1 MLHLRH
7 SISVW
12 RFSCPVLRILLRHTI
27 KRLRKSCAKYPR
39 EATRNTPKYA
49 NCVECL
55 ILMNSTPDIRL
66 TPVDESIF
74 KTISAGKFASRDVY
88 RLRLWAEYA
97 QLVSGFDELICLDQ
111 LRFTPFDYQTRAAQ
125 IMLRR
130 FRGRGMFCD
139 EVGLGKTIEAGL
151 VIKEYLA
158 RNIVQRLMVVTPA
171 SLVEQWREELA
182 VKFGL
187 TGFVTTADAEFR
199 MAGSDAWKKFPLL
212 IASLATARRAEH
224 RARLSQIPFDMVVLD
239 EAHHLKNR
247 NSASWKFVNELQRKY
262 ILLLTATPVENNLDE
277 LYNLITLLKPG
288 QLKTPREFRKQFV
301 VSGDPR
307 LPKNRGQLRELLGD
321 VMVRHTRSQVNINL
335 PPRQANTVRLNLSD
349 EEAEFYKAVSDC
361 VRSTLTPNPS
371 PIGGGE
377 QHPPSPIGRRDGDEG
392 IRQTDR
398 FALLT
403 LQREIG
409 SSPKAAETTLRS
421 LGVRL
426 TDEESRQR
434 LLVLAERSAQ
444 IHSWA
449 KAEALEKLLE
459 TILRDSTEKVIIF
472 THFRR
477 TLEKLAELLQ
487 KMGVDFVQYHG
498 EMDMPSKNQ
507 AVADFE
513 SRANILLSTE
523 AAGEGRNLQFCRTM
537 INFDI
542 PWNPMRIEQR
552 VGRIHRVGQTR
563 DVRIYNLSARGTV
576 EDYLLEILDQKLNMF
591 ELVIGEMD
599 MILGQI
605 EDERDFEDLLVE
617 AWLGAQ
623 NAEDLRANFDQLGD
637 QLVEARKAHQK
648 TQEYDEA
655 LFGEDFSAD

>member
-1 MLHLRH
+1 MDKTLPPDLRL
-7 SISVW
+7 S
-12 RFSCPVLRILLRHTI
+12 
-27 KRLRKSCAKYPR
+27 
-39 EATRNTPKYA
+39 
-49 NCVECL
+49 
-55 ILMNSTPDIRL
+55 
-66 TPVDESIF
+66 PVDESIF
-74 KTISAGKFASRDVY
+74 AAINAGKFASYELY
-88 RLRLWAEYA
+88 RLRLWAEHA
-97 QLVSGFDELICLDQ
+97 QLVSGFDELICLEQ
-111 LRFTPFDYQTRAAQ
+111 LSFAPFDYQMRAAQ

-151 VIKEYLA
+151 VIKEYLS

-187 TGFVTTADAEFR
+187 TGFVTTADADFR
-199 MAGSDAWKKFPLL
+199 AAGSEAWEKFPLL

-224 RARLSQIPFDMVVLD
+224 RARLAQIPFDLVVLD

-262 ILLLTATPVENNLDE
+262 IVLLTATPVENNLDE

-335 PPRQANTVRLNLSD
+335 PPRQANTVRLNLSN

-361 VRSTLTPNPS
+361 VRDLLTPS
-371 PIGGGE
+371 GVQSLQTLE
-377 QHPPSPIGRRDGDEG
+377 QTDGVRSQETLQSNSA

-409 SSPKAAETTLRS
+409 SSPKAAEATLRS
-421 LGVRL
+421 LGARI
-426 TDEESRQR
+426 TNEESRHQ
-434 LLVLAERSAQ
+434 LISLAEQSTQ

-449 KAEALEKLLE
+449 KAEALEKLLK
-459 TILRDSTEKVIIF
+459 TILRDPTEKVIIF

-477 TLEKLAELLQ
+477 TLEKLAELLRR
-487 KMGVDFVQYHG
+487 MDVDFVQYHG

-507 AVADFE
+507 AIADFE
-513 SRANILLSTE
+513 SRASILLSTE

-605 EDERDFEDLLVE
+605 EDERDFEDLLVD
-617 AWLGAQ
+617 AWIGAQ
-623 NAEDLRANFDQLGD
+623 NAEDLREKFNQLGD
-637 QLVEARKAHQK
+637 KLIEARKTHQK

-655 LFGEDFSAD
+655 LFGEDFTAE

>member
-1 MLHLRH
+1 
-7 SISVW
+7 
-12 RFSCPVLRILLRHTI
+12 
-27 KRLRKSCAKYPR
+27 
-39 EATRNTPKYA
+39 
-49 NCVECL
+49 
-55 ILMNSTPDIRL
+55 MNATPDIRL

-74 KTISAGKFASRDVY
+74 NAINAGKFASRELY
-88 RLRLWAEYA
+88 RLRLWAEHA
-97 QLVSGFDELICLDQ
+97 QLVSGFDEFICLEQ
-111 LRFTPFDYQTRAAQ
+111 LGFAPFDYQMRAAQ

-151 VIKEYLA
+151 VIKEYLS

-187 TGFVTTADAEFR
+187 TGFVTTADANFR
-199 MAGSDAWKKFPLL
+199 AAGSEAWEKFPLL

-224 RARLSQIPFDMVVLD
+224 RARLTQIPFDLVVLD

-262 ILLLTATPVENNLDE
+262 IVLLTATPVENNPDE

-335 PPRQANTVRLNLSD
+335 PPRQANTVRLNLSN

-361 VRSTLTPNPS
+361 VRDLLAPSNQSSLEENPVGKES
-371 PIGGGE
+371 V
-377 QHPPSPIGRRDGDEG
+377 

-409 SSPKAAETTLRS
+409 SSPKAAEATLRS
-421 LGVRL
+421 LGARI
-426 TDEESRQR
+426 TNEESRNQ
-434 LLVLAERSAQ
+434 LIGLAERSTQ

-449 KAEALEKLLE
+449 KADALEKLLK
-459 TILRDSTEKVIIF
+459 TILRDPTEKVIIF

-477 TLEKLAELLQ
+477 TLEKLAELLRR
-487 KMGVDFVQYHG
+487 MDVDFVQYHG

-507 AVADFE
+507 AIADFE
-513 SRANILLSTE
+513 SRASILLSTE

-563 DVRIYNLSARGTV
+563 DVRIYNLAARDTV

-605 EDERDFEDLLVE
+605 EDERDFEDLLVD
-617 AWLGAQ
+617 AWIGAQ
-623 NAEDLRANFDQLGD
+623 NAEDLREKFNQLGD
-637 QLVEARKAHQK
+637 KLIEARKAHQK
-648 TQEYDEA
+648 TQEYDDA
-655 LFGEDFSAD
+655 LFGEDFTAE

>member
-1 MLHLRH
+1 
-7 SISVW
+7 
-12 RFSCPVLRILLRHTI
+12 
-27 KRLRKSCAKYPR
+27 
-39 EATRNTPKYA
+39 
-49 NCVECL
+49 
-55 ILMNSTPDIRL
+55 MNSTPDIRL

-74 KTISAGKFASRDVY
+74 KTISAGKFASREVY

-97 QLVSGFDELICLDQ
+97 QLVSGFDELVCLDQ
-111 LRFTPFDYQTRAAQ
+111 LSFTPFDYQTRAAQ

-187 TGFVTTADAEFR
+187 TGFVTTADADFR
-199 MAGSDAWKKFPLL
+199 TTGVEAWEQFPLL

-224 RARLSQIPFDMVVLD
+224 RARLSQIPFDLVVLD

-247 NSASWKFVNELQRKY
+247 NSVSWKFVNELQRKY

-349 EEAEFYKAVSDC
+349 AEAEFYKAVSDC
-361 VRSTLTPNPS
+361 VRELLA
-371 PIGGGE
+371 
-377 QHPPSPIGRRDGDEG
+377 PPSVKNGVQRVQTLEQTTSEQSQDNALRQASEENAGTSQASALQSTQSAA

-409 SSPKAAETTLRS
+409 SSPKAAEATLRS
-421 LGVRL
+421 LGARV

-434 LLVLAERSAQ
+434 LLALAERSAQ

-449 KAEALEKLLE
+449 KAEALEKLLK
-459 TILRDSTEKVIIF
+459 TILRDPAEKIIIF

-477 TLEKLAELLQ
+477 TLEKLADLLQ
-487 KMGVDFVQYHG
+487 KVGVDFVQYHG
-498 EMDMPSKNQ
+498 EMDMSSKNQ
-507 AVADFE
+507 AIADFE

-605 EDERDFEDLLVE
+605 EDERDFEDLLVD

-623 NAEDLRANFDQLGD
+623 NAEALRANFDQLGAK
-637 QLVEARKAHQK
+637 LVEARKAHQK
-648 TQEYDEA
+648 TQEYDEV
-655 LFGEDFSAD
+655 LFGEDFSAE

>member
-1 MLHLRH
+1 MDKTLPPDLRL
-7 SISVW
+7 S
-12 RFSCPVLRILLRHTI
+12 
-27 KRLRKSCAKYPR
+27 
-39 EATRNTPKYA
+39 
-49 NCVECL
+49 
-55 ILMNSTPDIRL
+55 
-66 TPVDESIF
+66 PVDESIF
-74 KTISAGKFASRDVY
+74 AAINAGKFASYELY
-88 RLRLWAEYA
+88 RLRLWAEHA
-97 QLVSGFDELICLDQ
+97 QLVSGFDELICLEQ
-111 LRFTPFDYQTRAAQ
+111 LSFAPFDYQMRAAQ

-151 VIKEYLA
+151 VIKEYLS

-187 TGFVTTADAEFR
+187 TGFVTTADADFR
-199 MAGSDAWKKFPLL
+199 AAGSEAWEKFPLL

-224 RARLSQIPFDMVVLD
+224 RARLAQIPFDLVVLD

-262 ILLLTATPVENNLDE
+262 IVLLTATPVENNLDE

-335 PPRQANTVRLNLSD
+335 PPRQANTVRLNLSN

-361 VRSTLTPNPS
+361 VRDLLTPS
-371 PIGGGE
+371 GVQSLQTLE
-377 QHPPSPIGRRDGDEG
+377 QTGAVQSQETLQSNSA

-409 SSPKAAETTLRS
+409 SSPKAAEATLRS
-421 LGVRL
+421 LGARI
-426 TDEESRQR
+426 TNEESRHQ
-434 LLVLAERSAQ
+434 LISLAERSTQ

-449 KAEALEKLLE
+449 KAEALEKLLK
-459 TILRDSTEKVIIF
+459 TILRDPTEKVIIF

-477 TLEKLAELLQ
+477 TLEKLAELLRR
-487 KMGVDFVQYHG
+487 MDVDFVQYHG

-507 AVADFE
+507 AIADFE
-513 SRANILLSTE
+513 SRASILLSTE

-605 EDERDFEDLLVE
+605 EDERDFEDLLVD
-617 AWLGAQ
+617 AWIGAQ
-623 NAEDLRANFDQLGD
+623 NAEDLREKFNQLGD
-637 QLVEARKAHQK
+637 KLIEARKTHQK

-655 LFGEDFSAD
+655 LFGEDFTAE

>member
-1 MLHLRH
+1 
-7 SISVW
+7 
-12 RFSCPVLRILLRHTI
+12 
-27 KRLRKSCAKYPR
+27 
-39 EATRNTPKYA
+39 
-49 NCVECL
+49 
-55 ILMNSTPDIRL
+55 MNSTPDIQL

-74 KTISAGKFASRDVY
+74 KTISAGKFASREVY
-88 RLRLWAEYA
+88 RLRLWAEHA
-97 QLVSGFDELICLDQ
+97 RLVSGFDELICLDQ
-111 LRFTPFDYQTRAAQ
+111 LSFTPFDYQTRAAQ

-199 MAGSDAWKKFPLL
+199 VAGSEAWEKFPLL

-349 EEAEFYKAVSDC
+349 GEAEFYKAVSDC
-361 VRSTLTPNPS
+361 VRELLAPPNIENRLQSLREAPLRGPTL
-371 PIGGGE
+371 E
-377 QHPPSPIGRRDGDEG
+377 QTDSVQSQETLRQAQDNALHSKT

-403 LQREIG
+403 LQRELG
-409 SSPKAAETTLRS
+409 SSPKAAEATLRS
-421 LGVRL
+421 LGARL

-434 LLVLAERSAQ
+434 LLNFAESSAQ

-449 KAEALEKLLE
+449 KAEALEKLLKA
-459 TILRDSTEKVIIF
+459 ILRDPTEKVIIF

-487 KMGVDFVQYHG
+487 KMSVDFVQYHG

-507 AVADFE
+507 AIADFE

-605 EDERDFEDLLVE
+605 EDERDFEDLLVD

-637 QLVEARKAHQK
+637 KLVGARKAHQK

-655 LFGEDFSAD
+655 LFGEDFSAE

>member
-1 MLHLRH
+1 MDKTLPPDLRL
-7 SISVW
+7 S
-12 RFSCPVLRILLRHTI
+12 
-27 KRLRKSCAKYPR
+27 
-39 EATRNTPKYA
+39 
-49 NCVECL
+49 
-55 ILMNSTPDIRL
+55 
-66 TPVDESIF
+66 PVDESIF
-74 KTISAGKFASRDVY
+74 AAINAGKFASYELY
-88 RLRLWAEYA
+88 RLRLWAEHA
-97 QLVSGFDELICLDQ
+97 QLVSGFDELICLEQ
-111 LRFTPFDYQTRAAQ
+111 LSFAPFDYQMRAAQ

-151 VIKEYLA
+151 VIKEYLS

-187 TGFVTTADAEFR
+187 TGFVTTADADFR
-199 MAGSDAWKKFPLL
+199 AAGSEAWEKFPLL

-224 RARLSQIPFDMVVLD
+224 RARLAQIPFDLVVLD

-262 ILLLTATPVENNLDE
+262 IVLLTATPVENNLDE

-335 PPRQANTVRLNLSD
+335 PPRQANTVRLNLSN

-361 VRSTLTPNPS
+361 VRDLLTPRS
-371 PIGGGE
+371 EVQSLQTLE
-377 QHPPSPIGRRDGDEG
+377 QTGAVQSQETLQSNSA

-409 SSPKAAETTLRS
+409 SSPKAAEATLRS
-421 LGVRL
+421 LGARI
-426 TDEESRQR
+426 TNEESRHQ
-434 LLVLAERSAQ
+434 LISLAEQSTQ

-449 KAEALEKLLE
+449 KAEALEKLLK
-459 TILRDSTEKVIIF
+459 TILRDPTEKVIIF

-477 TLEKLAELLQ
+477 TLEKLAELLRR
-487 KMGVDFVQYHG
+487 MDVDFVQYHG

-507 AVADFE
+507 AIADFE
-513 SRANILLSTE
+513 SRASILLSTE

-605 EDERDFEDLLVE
+605 EDERDFEDLLVD
-617 AWLGAQ
+617 AWIGAQ
-623 NAEDLRANFDQLGD
+623 NAEDLREKFNQLGD
-637 QLVEARKAHQK
+637 KLIEARKTHQK

-655 LFGEDFSAD
+655 LFGEDFTAE

>member
-1 MLHLRH
+1 
-7 SISVW
+7 
-12 RFSCPVLRILLRHTI
+12 
-27 KRLRKSCAKYPR
+27 
-39 EATRNTPKYA
+39 
-49 NCVECL
+49 
-55 ILMNSTPDIRL
+55 MNATPDIRL

-74 KTISAGKFASRDVY
+74 NAINAGKFASRELY
-88 RLRLWAEYA
+88 RLRLWAEHA
-97 QLVSGFDELICLDQ
+97 QLVSGFDELICLEQ
-111 LRFTPFDYQTRAAQ
+111 LSFAPFDYQMRAAQ

-151 VIKEYLA
+151 VIKEYLS

-187 TGFVTTADAEFR
+187 TGFVTTADADFR
-199 MAGSDAWKKFPLL
+199 AAGSEAWEKFPLL

-224 RARLSQIPFDMVVLD
+224 RARLAQIPFDLVVLD

-262 ILLLTATPVENNLDE
+262 IVLLTATPVENNLDE

-335 PPRQANTVRLNLSD
+335 PPRQANTVRLNLSN

-361 VRSTLTPNPS
+361 VRGLLAPLNQSAPEENPVEKES
-371 PIGGGE
+371 A
-377 QHPPSPIGRRDGDEG
+377 

-409 SSPKAAETTLRS
+409 SSPKAAEATLRS
-421 LGVRL
+421 LGARI
-426 TDEESRQR
+426 TNEESRHQ
-434 LLVLAERSAQ
+434 LISLAERSTQ

-449 KAEALEKLLE
+449 KAEALEKLLK
-459 TILRDSTEKVIIF
+459 TILRDPTEKVIIF

-477 TLEKLAELLQ
+477 TLEKLAELLRR
-487 KMGVDFVQYHG
+487 MDVDFVQYHG

-507 AVADFE
+507 AIADFE
-513 SRANILLSTE
+513 SRASILLSTE

-537 INFDI
+537 VNFDI

-552 VGRIHRVGQTR
+552 VGRIHRIGQTR

-605 EDERDFEDLLVE
+605 EDERDFEDLLVD
-617 AWLGAQ
+617 AWIGAQ
-623 NAEDLRANFDQLGD
+623 NAEDLREKFNQLGD
-637 QLVEARKAHQK
+637 KLIEARKTHQK

-655 LFGEDFSAD
+655 LFGEDFTAE

>member
-1 MLHLRH
+1 
-7 SISVW
+7 
-12 RFSCPVLRILLRHTI
+12 
-27 KRLRKSCAKYPR
+27 
-39 EATRNTPKYA
+39 
-49 NCVECL
+49 
-55 ILMNSTPDIRL
+55 MNSTPDIQL

-74 KTISAGKFASRDVY
+74 KTISAGKFASRELY

-111 LRFTPFDYQTRAAQ
+111 LSFTPFDYQTRAAQ

-187 TGFVTTADAEFR
+187 AGFVTTADAEFR
-199 MAGSDAWKKFPLL
+199 VAGTEAWEKFPLL

-301 VSGDPR
+301 VGGDPR

-321 VMVRHTRSQVNINL
+321 VMVRHTRSQVNIDL

-349 EEAEFYKAVSDC
+349 EEAVFYKAVSDC
-361 VRSTLTPNPS
+361 VRELLAPSGVRSLQTL
-371 PIGGGE
+371 E
-377 QHPPSPIGRRDGDEG
+377 QRDTVQSQETLHSAGT

-409 SSPKAAETTLRS
+409 SSPKAAEATLRS
-421 LGVRL
+421 LGGRV
-426 TDEESRQR
+426 TDEKSRQR
-434 LLVLAERSAQ
+434 LLALAERATQ

-449 KAEALEKLLE
+449 KAEALEKLLT
-459 TILRDSTEKVIIF
+459 TILRDPTEKVIIF

-477 TLEKLAELLQ
+477 TLEKLADLLQ
-487 KMGVDFVQYHG
+487 KVGVDFVQYHG

-507 AVADFE
+507 AIADFE

-605 EDERDFEDLLVE
+605 EDERDFEDLLVD

-623 NAEDLRANFDQLGD
+623 NAQDLRVSFDQLGD
-637 QLVEARKAHQK
+637 NLVEARKAHQK

-655 LFGEDFSAD
+655 LFGEDFSAE

>member
-1 MLHLRH
+1 MDKTLPPDLRL
-7 SISVW
+7 S
-12 RFSCPVLRILLRHTI
+12 
-27 KRLRKSCAKYPR
+27 
-39 EATRNTPKYA
+39 
-49 NCVECL
+49 
-55 ILMNSTPDIRL
+55 
-66 TPVDESIF
+66 PVDESIF
-74 KTISAGKFASRDVY
+74 AAINAGKFASYELY
-88 RLRLWAEYA
+88 RLRLWAEHA
-97 QLVSGFDELICLDQ
+97 QLVSGFDELICLEQ
-111 LRFTPFDYQTRAAQ
+111 LSFAPFDYQMRAAQ

-151 VIKEYLA
+151 VIKEYLS

-187 TGFVTTADAEFR
+187 TGFVTTADADFR
-199 MAGSDAWKKFPLL
+199 AAGSEAWEKFPLL

-224 RARLSQIPFDMVVLD
+224 RARLAQIPFDLVVLD

-262 ILLLTATPVENNLDE
+262 IVLLTATPVENNLDE

-335 PPRQANTVRLNLSD
+335 PPRQANTVRLNLSN

-361 VRSTLTPNPS
+361 VRDLLTPS
-371 PIGGGE
+371 GVQSLQTLE
-377 QHPPSPIGRRDGDEG
+377 QTDGVRSQETLQSNSA

-409 SSPKAAETTLRS
+409 SSPKAAEATLRS
-421 LGVRL
+421 LGARI
-426 TDEESRQR
+426 TNEESRHQ
-434 LLVLAERSAQ
+434 LISLAEQSTQ

-449 KAEALEKLLE
+449 KAEALEKLLK
-459 TILRDSTEKVIIF
+459 TILRDPTEKVIIF

-477 TLEKLAELLQ
+477 TLEKLAELLRR
-487 KMGVDFVQYHG
+487 MDVDFVQYHG

-507 AVADFE
+507 AIADFE
-513 SRANILLSTE
+513 SRASILLSTE

-605 EDERDFEDLLVE
+605 EDERDFEDLLVD
-617 AWLGAQ
+617 AWIGAQ
-623 NAEDLRANFDQLGD
+623 NAEDLREKFNQFGD
-637 QLVEARKAHQK
+637 KLIEARKTHQK

-655 LFGEDFSAD
+655 LFGEDFTAE

>member
-1 MLHLRH
+1 
-7 SISVW
+7 
-12 RFSCPVLRILLRHTI
+12 
-27 KRLRKSCAKYPR
+27 
-39 EATRNTPKYA
+39 
-49 NCVECL
+49 
-55 ILMNSTPDIRL
+55 MNSTPDIQL

-74 KTISAGKFASRDVY
+74 RTISAGKFASREVY

-111 LRFTPFDYQTRAAQ
+111 LSFTPFDYQTRAAQ

-187 TGFVTTADAEFR
+187 TGFVTSADAEFR
-199 MAGSDAWKKFPLL
+199 ATGVEAWEKFPLL

-262 ILLLTATPVENNLDE
+262 ILLLTATPIENNLDE

-361 VRSTLTPNPS
+361 VRELLAQSAT
-371 PIGGGE
+371 
-377 QHPPSPIGRRDGDEG
+377 

-409 SSPKAAETTLRS
+409 SSPKAAESTLRS
-421 LGVRL
+421 LGARV
-426 TDEESRQR
+426 TAEESRQR
-434 LLVLAERSAQ
+434 LLALAERSTK

-449 KAEALEKLLE
+449 KAEALEKLLK
-459 TILRDSTEKVIIF
+459 TILHDPMEKVILF

-507 AVADFE
+507 AIADFE

-605 EDERDFEDLLVE
+605 EDERDFEDLLVD

-623 NAEDLRANFDQLGD
+623 NAEDLRANFDQLGAT
-637 QLVEARKAHQK
+637 LVEARKTHQK
-648 TQEYDEA
+648 TQKYDEA
-655 LFGEDFSAD
+655 LFGEDFAAE

>member
-1 MLHLRH
+1 MKTM
-7 SISVW
+7 
-12 RFSCPVLRILLRHTI
+12 P
-27 KRLRKSCAKYPR
+27 A
-39 EATRNTPKYA
+39 
-49 NCVECL
+49 
-55 ILMNSTPDIRL
+55 PDVRL
-66 TPVDESIF
+66 TPVDESVF
-74 KTISAGKFASRDVY
+74 KTIHAGKFASRELY
-88 RLRLWAEYA
+88 HLRLWAESA

-111 LRFTPFDYQTRAAQ
+111 LNFAPFDYQTRAAQ

-158 RNIVQRLMVVTPA
+158 RNIVQRLIVVTPA
-171 SLVEQWREELA
+171 ALVEQWREELA
-182 VKFGL
+182 LKFGL
-187 TGFVTTADAEFR
+187 TGFVTSADAEFR
-199 MAGSDAWKKFPLL
+199 AAGAEAWERFPLL

-224 RARLSQIPFDMVVLD
+224 RARLSQIPFDLVVLD

-262 ILLLTATPVENNLDE
+262 ILLLTATPVENDLDE

-335 PPRQANTVRLNLSD
+335 PPRQANTVRLNLSP
-349 EEAEFYKAVSDC
+349 EEAEFYKAVSDY
-361 VRSTLTPNPS
+361 VRNTLAPSKVATPEGNV
-371 PIGGGE
+371 
-377 QHPPSPIGRRDGDEG
+377 G

-409 SSPKAAETTLRS
+409 SSPRAAEMTLRS
-421 LGVRL
+421 LAARVMNA
-426 TDEESRQR
+426 ENRQR
-434 LLVLAERSAQ
+434 LIGFAEQSTQ
-444 IHSWA
+444 IQTWA
-449 KAEALEKLLE
+449 KGEALEKLLQ
-459 TILRDSTEKVIIF
+459 TILHDPAEKVIIF

-477 TLEKLAELLQ
+477 TLEKLVELLRRLD
-487 KMGVDFVQYHG
+487 VDFVTYHG
-498 EMDMPSKNQ
+498 EMDMLAKNQ
-507 AVADFE
+507 AIADFE
-513 SRANILLSTE
+513 NRANVLLSTE
-523 AAGEGRNLQFCRTM
+523 AAGEGRNLQFCRAM

-605 EDERDFEDLLVE
+605 EDERDFEDLLVD

-623 NAEDLRANFDQLGD
+623 DAEDLRVNFKELGD
-637 QLVEARKAHQK
+637 RLVAARKTHQK
-648 TQEYDEA
+648 TQEYDDS
-655 LFGEDFSAD
+655 LFGEDFSAE

>member
-1 MLHLRH
+1 MDKTL
-7 SISVW
+7 IPDV
-12 RFSCPVLRILLRHTI
+12 
-27 KRLRKSCAKYPR
+27 RLS
-39 EATRNTPKYA
+39 
-49 NCVECL
+49 
-55 ILMNSTPDIRL
+55 
-66 TPVDESIF
+66 PVDESIF
-74 KTISAGKFASRDVY
+74 AAINAGKFASRELY
-88 RLRLWAEYA
+88 RLRLWAEHA
-97 QLVSGFDELICLDQ
+97 QLVSGFDELICLEQ
-111 LRFTPFDYQTRAAQ
+111 LSFAPFDYQMRAAQ

-151 VIKEYLA
+151 VIKEYLS

-187 TGFVTTADAEFR
+187 TGFVTTADADFR
-199 MAGSDAWKKFPLL
+199 AAGPEAWEKFPLL
-212 IASLATARRAEH
+212 IASLATARRAEN
-224 RARLSQIPFDMVVLD
+224 RARLAQIPFDLVVLD

-262 ILLLTATPVENNLDE
+262 IVLLTATPVENNLDE

-321 VMVRHTRSQVNINL
+321 VMVRHTRNQVNINL
-335 PPRQANTVRLNLSD
+335 PPRQANTVRLNLSN

-361 VRSTLTPNPS
+361 VRDLLAPSNQSAPEENPVEKES
-371 PIGGGE
+371 A
-377 QHPPSPIGRRDGDEG
+377 

-409 SSPKAAETTLRS
+409 SSPKAAEATLRS
-421 LGVRL
+421 LGARI
-426 TDEESRQR
+426 TNEESRRQ
-434 LLVLAERSAQ
+434 LISLAERSTQ

-449 KAEALEKLLE
+449 KAEALEKLLK
-459 TILRDSTEKVIIF
+459 TILRDPTEKVIIF

-477 TLEKLAELLQ
+477 TLEKLAELLRR
-487 KMGVDFVQYHG
+487 MDVDFVQYHG

-507 AVADFE
+507 AIADFE
-513 SRANILLSTE
+513 SRASILLSTE

-552 VGRIHRVGQTR
+552 VGRIHRIGQTR

-605 EDERDFEDLLVE
+605 EDERDFEDLLVD
-617 AWLGAQ
+617 AWIGAQ
-623 NAEDLRANFDQLGD
+623 NAEDLREKFNQLGD
-637 QLVEARKAHQK
+637 KLIEARKTHQK

-655 LFGEDFSAD
+655 LFGEDFTAE

>member
-1 MLHLRH
+1 MDKTLPPDLRL
-7 SISVW
+7 S
-12 RFSCPVLRILLRHTI
+12 
-27 KRLRKSCAKYPR
+27 
-39 EATRNTPKYA
+39 
-49 NCVECL
+49 
-55 ILMNSTPDIRL
+55 
-66 TPVDESIF
+66 PVDESIF
-74 KTISAGKFASRDVY
+74 NAINAGKFASRELY
-88 RLRLWAEYA
+88 RLRLWAEHA
-97 QLVSGFDELICLDQ
+97 QLVSGFDELICLEQ
-111 LRFTPFDYQTRAAQ
+111 LSFAPFDYQMRAAQ

-151 VIKEYLA
+151 VIKEYLS

-187 TGFVTTADAEFR
+187 TGFVTTADADFR
-199 MAGSDAWKKFPLL
+199 AAGSEAWEKFPLL

-224 RARLSQIPFDMVVLD
+224 RARLAQIPFDLVVLD

-262 ILLLTATPVENNLDE
+262 IVLLTATPVENNLDE

-335 PPRQANTVRLNLSD
+335 PPRQANTVRLNLSN

-361 VRSTLTPNPS
+361 VRDLLTPS
-371 PIGGGE
+371 GVRSLQTLE
-377 QHPPSPIGRRDGDEG
+377 QTDAVQSQETLLSNSA

-409 SSPKAAETTLRS
+409 SSPKAAEATLRS
-421 LGVRL
+421 LGARIAN
-426 TDEESRQR
+426 EESRQQ
-434 LLVLAERSAQ
+434 LIALAERSTQ

-449 KAEALEKLLE
+449 KAEALEKLLK
-459 TILRDSTEKVIIF
+459 TILRDPTEKVIIF

-477 TLEKLAELLQ
+477 TLEKLAELLRS
-487 KMGVDFVQYHG
+487 MDVDFVQYHG

-507 AVADFE
+507 AIADFE
-513 SRANILLSTE
+513 SRTSILLSTE

-605 EDERDFEDLLVE
+605 EDERDFEDLLVD
-617 AWLGAQ
+617 AWIGAQ
-623 NAEDLRANFDQLGD
+623 NAEDLREKFNQLGD
-637 QLVEARKAHQK
+637 KLIQARKTHQK

-655 LFGEDFSAD
+655 LFGEDFTAE

>member
-1 MLHLRH
+1 
-7 SISVW
+7 
-12 RFSCPVLRILLRHTI
+12 
-27 KRLRKSCAKYPR
+27 
-39 EATRNTPKYA
+39 
-49 NCVECL
+49 
-55 ILMNSTPDIRL
+55 MNSTPDIRL
-66 TPVDESIF
+66 TPIDESIL
-74 KTISAGKFASRDVY
+74 KTIGAGKFASREVY

-187 TGFVTTADAEFR
+187 AGFVTTADAEFR
-199 MAGSDAWKKFPLL
+199 AAGSEAWEKFPLL

-224 RARLSQIPFDMVVLD
+224 RARLSKIPFDMVVLD

-349 EEAEFYKAVSDC
+349 EEMEFYKAVSDC
-361 VRSTLTPNPS
+361 VRELLAPPGLQSLPTLEQNQEILQSTQS
-371 PIGGGE
+371 PT
-377 QHPPSPIGRRDGDEG
+377 

-409 SSPKAAETTLRS
+409 SSPKAAEATLRS
-421 LGVRL
+421 LEARV

-434 LLVLAERSAQ
+434 LLGLAERSAQ
-444 IHSWA
+444 ILSWA

-459 TILRDSTEKVIIF
+459 TILHDPAEKVIIF

-498 EMDMPSKNQ
+498 EMDMPTKNQ
-507 AVADFE
+507 AIADFE
-513 SRANILLSTE
+513 NRANVLLSTE

-605 EDERDFEDLLVE
+605 EDERDFEDLLVD

-623 NAEDLRANFDQLGD
+623 NAEDLRAKFDQLGD
-637 QLVEARKAHQK
+637 KLVKARKTHQK

-655 LFGEDFSAD
+655 LFGEDFSAE

>member
-1 MLHLRH
+1 
-7 SISVW
+7 
-12 RFSCPVLRILLRHTI
+12 
-27 KRLRKSCAKYPR
+27 
-39 EATRNTPKYA
+39 
-49 NCVECL
+49 
-55 ILMNSTPDIRL
+55 MNSTPDIQL
-66 TPVDESIF
+66 TPIDESIF
-74 KTISAGKFASRDVY
+74 KTISAGKFASRELY

-97 QLVSGFDELICLDQ
+97 RLVSGFDELICLDQ
-111 LRFTPFDYQTRAAQ
+111 LSFTPFDYQTRAAQ

-130 FRGRGMFCD
+130 FRGRGMLCD

-187 TGFVTTADAEFR
+187 TGFVTSADAEFR
-199 MAGSDAWKKFPLL
+199 AIGADAWEKFPLL

-288 QLKTPREFRKQFV
+288 QLNTPREFRKQFV

-335 PPRQANTVRLNLSD
+335 PPRQANTVRLNLSE
-349 EEAEFYKAVSDC
+349 EEAEFYNAVSDC
-361 VRSTLTPNPS
+361 VRELLA
-371 PIGGGE
+371 
-377 QHPPSPIGRRDGDEG
+377 PPSVKDRVESLREAPLRGQTLEQTTSEQSQEALRHGFASQDNALQSTQSAT

-409 SSPKAAETTLRS
+409 SSPKAAEATLRS
-421 LGVRL
+421 LGARV
-426 TDEESRQR
+426 TNEESRQR
-434 LLVLAERSAQ
+434 LLTFAERSAQ

-449 KAEALEKLLE
+449 KAEALEKLLK
-459 TILRDSTEKVIIF
+459 TILRDPTEKVIIF

-507 AVADFE
+507 AIADFE

-605 EDERDFEDLLVE
+605 EDERDFEDLLVD

-637 QLVEARKAHQK
+637 KLVEARQVHQK
-648 TQEYDEA
+648 TQEYDEV
-655 LFGEDFSAD
+655 LFGEDFSAE

>member
-1 MLHLRH
+1 M
-7 SISVW
+7 
-12 RFSCPVLRILLRHTI
+12 
-27 KRLRKSCAKYPR
+27 
-39 EATRNTPKYA
+39 NT
-49 NCVECL
+49 
-55 ILMNSTPDIRL
+55 TPDVRL
-66 TPVDESIF
+66 SPVDESIF
-74 KTISAGKFASRDVY
+74 AAINAGKFASRELY
-88 RLRLWAEYA
+88 RLRLWAEHA
-97 QLVSGFDELICLDQ
+97 QLVSGFDELICLEQ
-111 LRFTPFDYQTRAAQ
+111 LSFAPFDYQMRAAQ

-151 VIKEYLA
+151 VIKEYLS

-187 TGFVTTADAEFR
+187 TGFVTTADADFR
-199 MAGSDAWKKFPLL
+199 AAGSEAWEKFPLL
-212 IASLATARRAEH
+212 IASLATARRAEN
-224 RARLSQIPFDMVVLD
+224 RARLAQIPFDLVVLD

-262 ILLLTATPVENNLDE
+262 IVLLTATPVENNLDE

-321 VMVRHTRSQVNINL
+321 VMVRHTRNQVNINL
-335 PPRQANTVRLNLSD
+335 PPRQANTVRLNLSN

-361 VRSTLTPNPS
+361 VRDLLAPSNQSAPEENPVEKES
-371 PIGGGE
+371 A
-377 QHPPSPIGRRDGDEG
+377 

-409 SSPKAAETTLRS
+409 SSPKAAEATLRS
-421 LGVRL
+421 LGARI
-426 TDEESRQR
+426 TNEESRRQ
-434 LLVLAERSAQ
+434 LITLAERSTQ
-444 IHSWA
+444 IRSWA
-449 KAEALEKLLE
+449 KAEALEKLLK
-459 TILRDSTEKVIIF
+459 TILRDPTEKVIIF

-477 TLEKLAELLQ
+477 TLEKLAELLRR
-487 KMGVDFVQYHG
+487 MDVDFVQYHG

-507 AVADFE
+507 AIADFE
-513 SRANILLSTE
+513 SRASILLSTE

-552 VGRIHRVGQTR
+552 VGRIHRIGQTR

-605 EDERDFEDLLVE
+605 EDERDFEDLLVD
-617 AWLGAQ
+617 AWVGAQ
-623 NAEDLRANFDQLGD
+623 NAEDLREKFNQLGD
-637 QLVEARKAHQK
+637 KLIEARKTHQK

-655 LFGEDFSAD
+655 LFGEDFTAE

>member
-1 MLHLRH
+1 MS
-7 SISVW
+7 SI
-12 RFSCPVLRILLRHTI
+12 
-27 KRLRKSCAKYPR
+27 
-39 EATRNTPKYA
+39 
-49 NCVECL
+49 
-55 ILMNSTPDIRL
+55 PDIRL

-74 KTISAGKFASRDVY
+74 KTISAGKFASRELY
-88 RLRLWAEYA
+88 HLRLWAEYA

-111 LRFTPFDYQTRAAQ
+111 LSFMPFDYQTRAAQ

-187 TGFVTTADAEFR
+187 TGFITTADAEFR
-199 MAGSDAWKKFPLL
+199 EAGSEAWEKFPLL

-224 RARLSQIPFDMVVLD
+224 RARLSQIPFDLVVLD

-247 NSASWKFVNELQRKY
+247 NSASWKFVNDLQRKY
-262 ILLLTATPVENNLDE
+262 IFLLTATPVENNLDE

-321 VMVRHTRSQVNINL
+321 VMVRHTRSQVHINL
-335 PPRQANTVRLNLSD
+335 PPRQANTVRLNLSE
-349 EEAEFYKAVSDC
+349 EEAEFYKAVSDY
-361 VRSTLTPNPS
+361 VRELLAPSNQFAEENPTEKES
-371 PIGGGE
+371 A
-377 QHPPSPIGRRDGDEG
+377 

-409 SSPKAAETTLRS
+409 SSPKAAEATLRS
-421 LGVRL
+421 LGARL
-426 TDEESRQR
+426 ADEASRQR
-434 LLVLAERSAQ
+434 LLGFAQRSAQ

-449 KAEALEKLLE
+449 KAEALEKLLK
-459 TILRDSTEKVIIF
+459 TILHDPVEKVIIF

-477 TLEKLAELLQ
+477 TLEKLAGLLQ
-487 KMGVDFVQYHG
+487 TMGVDFVQYHG
-498 EMDMPSKNQ
+498 EMDMTSKNQ
-507 AVADFE
+507 AIADFE
-513 SRANILLSTE
+513 SRANVLLSTE

-605 EDERDFEDLLVE
+605 EDERDFEDLLVD
-617 AWLGAQ
+617 AWLEAQ
-623 NAEDLRANFDQLGD
+623 TAEDLRTNFAQLGD
-637 QLVEARKAHQK
+637 KLVKARKAHQK

-655 LFGEDFSAD
+655 LFGEDFSAE